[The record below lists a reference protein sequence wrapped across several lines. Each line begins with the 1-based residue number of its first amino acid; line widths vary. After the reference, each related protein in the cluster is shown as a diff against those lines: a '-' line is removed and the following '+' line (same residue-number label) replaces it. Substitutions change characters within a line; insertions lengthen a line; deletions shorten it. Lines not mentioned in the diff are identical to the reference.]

1 MIIPTYKPDQRT
13 VQLVKRLLKQTK
25 EAGRIYLIDTETGIF
40 PKELET
46 ISDRVTIKKIKP
58 EEFDHGGTRNLGA
71 QLSDAKII
79 VYMTQDAVPADEHLL
94 ERLLEGFEEENTA
107 AVYARQLP
115 AADCQLMEQYT
126 RKFNYPPQS
135 RMKSAAD
142 LEELGIKTYFCS
154 NVCAA
159 YRRSVYEE
167 LGGFVERA
175 IFNEDMILAGRMIQ
189 AGYQIYYSADA
200 RVIHSH
206 NYGCIQQLKRNFDLA
221 VSQADH
227 PEIFADVPAEGEG
240 IRLVLNTAGFLVKKG
255 RPWLLVPLVM
265 KSGFK
270 YIGYKLGKN
279 YRKLPRGFILKC
291 TMNPRYWMRM

>member
-25 EAGRIYLIDTETGIF
+25 AAGRIYLIDTETGIF

-135 RMKSAAD
+135 RRKSAAD
-142 LEELGIKTYFCS
+142 LEEL
-154 NVCAA
+154 
-159 YRRSVYEE
+159 
-167 LGGFVERA
+167 
-175 IFNEDMILAGRMIQ
+175 
-189 AGYQIYYSADA
+189 
-200 RVIHSH
+200 
-206 NYGCIQQLKRNFDLA
+206 
-221 VSQADH
+221 
-227 PEIFADVPAEGEG
+227 
-240 IRLVLNTAGFLVKKG
+240 
-255 RPWLLVPLVM
+255 
-265 KSGFK
+265 
-270 YIGYKLGKN
+270 
-279 YRKLPRGFILKC
+279 
-291 TMNPRYWMRM
+291 